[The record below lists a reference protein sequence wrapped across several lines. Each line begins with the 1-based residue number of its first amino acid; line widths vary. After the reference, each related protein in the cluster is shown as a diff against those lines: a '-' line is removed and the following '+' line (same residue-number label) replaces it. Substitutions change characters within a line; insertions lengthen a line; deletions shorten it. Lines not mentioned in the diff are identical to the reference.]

1 MAVGGEGFP
10 PRRHGLLVRSETDG
24 GSYRQRTQTAPGGM
38 PRRLTSPQDELR
50 PSPRKPH
57 PLAAA
62 VGRPEPE
69 AGSDEAEEV
78 RLIEAVRAA
87 QRVASPEA
95 RARAWE
101 ELLLAF
107 QDRLYGVCFRM
118 VRDPERA
125 RDLTQD
131 AMVKV
136 IQGLDSY
143 DGRARLSTWMIRVT
157 MNVCLSHLRKEKL
170 RRHASLD
177 VTEEGGAWAGAI
189 MGSGDG
195 GGGGTGARSGR
206 EPDMLGRVEREEARR
221 MVLQA
226 MDTIDPE
233 QRAILTLR
241 DVQDLDYRDIAEALD
256 IPLGTVK
263 SRIFRAREALRSA
276 MESLGGSAG
285 MDE

>member
-1 MAVGGEGFP
+1 MTP
-10 PRRHGLLVRSETDG
+10 PRNQPKPV
-24 GSYRQRTQTAPGGM
+24 Q
-38 PRRLTSPQDELR
+38 
-50 PSPRKPH
+50 PS
-57 PLAAA
+57 AARA
-62 VGRPEPE
+62 EPE
-69 AGSDEAEEV
+69 VGSDEAEEI
-78 RLIEAVRAA
+78 RLVEAVRAA
-87 QRVASPEA
+87 QRLPSPAA

-177 VTEEGGAWAGAI
+177 VSEEGGTWAGAI
-189 MGSGDG
+189 TGSGDG
-195 GGGGTGARSGR
+195 GGPGTGGRAGR

-226 MDTIDPE
+226 MDMIDPD

-263 SRIFRAREALRSA
+263 SRIFRAREALRGA
-276 MESLGGSAG
+276 IESLGGGQGRS
-285 MDE
+285 DESE

>member
-1 MAVGGEGFP
+1 MSP
-10 PRRHGLLVRSETDG
+10 PKNE
-24 GSYRQRTQTAPGGM
+24 
-38 PRRLTSPQDELR
+38 PR
-50 PSPRKPH
+50 PRKP
-57 PLAAA
+57 PAGST
-62 VGRPEPE
+62 GRPEPE
-69 AGSDEAEEV
+69 AGSDEAEEI

-87 QRVASPEA
+87 QKGGAEA
-95 RARAWE
+95 KAQAWE
-101 ELLLAF
+101 ALLLAF
-107 QDRLYGVCFRM
+107 QDRLFGVCFRM
-118 VRDPERA
+118 VRDPDRA

-177 VTEEGGAWAGAI
+177 ASDGEGGSW
-189 MGSGDG
+189 GSAMPGSSDG
-195 GGGGTGARSGR
+195 GGPGTGPRSGR
-206 EPDMLGRVEREEARR
+206 EPDMLGRVEMEEARR
-221 MVLQA
+221 MVLLA
-226 MDTIDPE
+226 MDKIDPE

-241 DVQDLDYRDIAEALD
+241 DVQDMDYRDIAEALD

-276 MESLGGSAG
+276 MEALGGGAA
-285 MDE
+285 DE